1 MARTQKNKATMGH
14 LGLLK
19 AKIAKLKR
27 ELIEGPKGSGGGG
40 KGEGFDVAK
49 SGDSRVGFVGM
60 HSDFSHVC
68 HGATPLHRRMI
79 LLASA

>member
-1 MARTQKNKATMGH
+1 MGH

-60 HSDFSHVC
+60 LISSHAY
-68 HGATPLHRRMI
+68 HGLQRLP
-79 LLASA
+79 

>member
-1 MARTQKNKATMGH
+1 MARTQKNKATMAH

-40 KGEGFDVAK
+40 KGEGFDVQK
-49 SGDSRVGFVGM
+49 SGDSRIGFVGK
-60 HSDFSHVC
+60 C
-68 HGATPLHRRMI
+68 RGQ
-79 LLASA
+79 